1 MPVAPV
7 RQAANG
13 ESLAFAQ
20 PLAFPQRSP
29 KNGRVGIIVVD
40 LFSTLDGVYQ
50 APGGPDEDRE
60 GGFEFGGWQAP
71 YFDKESGAAITAGIE
86 RIDALLLGRK
96 TYDIFAGFWPTAPA
110 DDPIAARFNTVP
122 KYVASR
128 TLNDPAWARTT
139 VLKDVPSEA
148 RALRERHN
156 ETHVIGSG
164 DLLQTLLTENLVDR
178 LNLWLY
184 PVTFGTGKR
193 IFRDGTV
200 PAAFAVTRPP
210 QAFPR
215 GAIWLAYERAGDV
228 VTGVDIEAERAQ
240 T

>member
-1 MPVAPV
+1 M
-7 RQAANG
+7 
-13 ESLAFAQ
+13 
-20 PLAFPQRSP
+20 
-29 KNGRVGIIVVD
+29 GIIVVD

-60 GGFEFGGWQAP
+60 GDFPFGGWQAA
-71 YFDKESGAAITAGIE
+71 YFDKESGEAIGAGIE
-86 RIDALLLGRK
+86 RLDALLLGRK

-122 KYVASR
+122 KYVASH
-128 TLNDPAWARTT
+128 TLTDPSWAGTT
-139 VLKDVPSEA
+139 VLTDVAAEV
-148 RALRERHN
+148 REIRERYD

-164 DLLQTLLTENLVDR
+164 GLLQTLLTEDLVDR

-184 PVTFGTGKR
+184 PVTFGRGKR

-200 PAAFAVTRPP
+200 PAAFAVAQPP
-210 QAFPR
+210 RAFPK
-215 GAIWLAYERAGDV
+215 GAIWLVYERAGDV
-228 VTGVDIEAERAQ
+228 VTGVDIEAERAE